1 MNGKGDKRRPMNVQY
16 DLFEDNWD
24 RIFGKKEEPLTLREV
39 MYDGEKV
46 GTFDATNLREVS
58 HDDMWQHS
66 CTLMMGIVN
75 VGKGEECNWCGAME
89 EDGQ

>member
-1 MNGKGDKRRPMNVQY
+1 MSGKGDKRRPMTVQY

-46 GTFDATNLREVS
+46 GTFDATNLREVNY
-58 HDDMWQHS
+58 DNMWQHS
-66 CTLMMGIVN
+66 CTVEMGVMWI
-75 VGKGEECNWCGAME
+75 GKDETCNYCGAWE
-89 EDGQ
+89 EDEL